1 MAARVR
7 ARSLQPAN
15 QSNDQVAP
23 PLRLLIVGQK
33 RTGKSSVGNTILGS
47 DAFNTRGGADSA
59 VAHGES
65 EGRQLMLVDACGWGT
80 DENLVPK
87 QEKLELLNALSLCE
101 PGPHII
107 LLVIPLLYFSHCE
120 KAALQKRMEI
130 LTEGVWRH
138 TMVVFTLGDRL
149 RDYRIQDHIQTAGKD
164 LQWLMEKCRYKYHV
178 LNNKMLQDRQQVS
191 GLLDHAE
198 DMLMENG
205 GWHFSLHMY
214 CRLEEEWSRREREMK
229 EKILERQDGLGKTSQ
244 GLAVVPNHSQ
254 KCGLYVNDTLVKL
267 VNHG

>member
-1 MAARVR
+1 MDNGNAK
-7 ARSLQPAN
+7 N
-15 QSNDQVAP
+15 NGNNKVAP

-33 RTGKSSVGNTILGS
+33 RTGKSSVGNTILGR
-47 DAFNTRGGADSA
+47 DAFNTWGGADSA

-65 EGRQLMLVDACGWGT
+65 EGRQLMLMDACGWGT
-80 DENLVPK
+80 NENLVPK
-87 QEKLELLNALSLCE
+87 HEKLELFNALSLCE
-101 PGPHII
+101 PGPHIL
-107 LLVIPLLYFSHCE
+107 LLVIPLLYFSHSE

-149 RDYRIQDHIQTAGKD
+149 RDYSIQDHIQTAGKD
-164 LQWLMEKCRYKYHV
+164 LQWLMEKCRYRYHV
-178 LNNKMLQDRQQVS
+178 LNNKMPQDRQQVS
-191 GLLDHAE
+191 GLLDRAE

-229 EKILERQDGLGKTSQ
+229 ERILERQDGVGKTSR

-254 KCGLYVNDTLVKL
+254 KGGLHVNDTQVKL
-267 VNHG
+267 VYHG

>member
-1 MAARVR
+1 MDNRNAK
-7 ARSLQPAN
+7 N
-15 QSNDQVAP
+15 NGNNQVAP

-33 RTGKSSVGNTILGS
+33 RTGKSSVGNTILGR
-47 DAFNTRGGADSA
+47 DAFNTWGGADSA

-65 EGRQLMLVDACGWGT
+65 EGRQLMIVDACGWGT
-80 DENLVPK
+80 NENLVPK
-87 QEKLELLNALSLCE
+87 QEKLELFSALLLCE
-101 PGPHII
+101 PGPHIL
-107 LLVIPLLYFSHCE
+107 LLVIPLLYFSHSE

-149 RDYRIQDHIQTAGKD
+149 HDYSIQDHIQTAGKD
-164 LQWLMEKCRYKYHV
+164 LQWLMEKCRYRYHV
-178 LNNKMLQDRQQVS
+178 LNNKMPQDRQQVS
-191 GLLDHAE
+191 GLLDRAE

-214 CRLEEEWSRREREMK
+214 CRLEEEWSRRERELK
-229 EKILERQDGLGKTSQ
+229 EKILERQAGVGKTSQ
-244 GLAVVPNHSQ
+244 GLAVVPNHCQ
-254 KCGLYVNDTLVKL
+254 TGGLHVNDTLVKL